1 MFILK
6 NIFLIS
12 ILVTILAIVIFGED
26 KNSNTMVQSTH
37 NLGLDKEKTNEID
50 HEAEK
55 VPHSPTTLPTPNG
68 DVSDESISQEHN
80 TNTTKSNNN
89 NGNHAHLTS
98 ISGITF
104 IFCIV
109 VYYFNN

>member
-6 NIFLIS
+6 NICLIS
-12 ILVTILAIVIFGED
+12 ILVTILAIVIFAED

-37 NLGLDKEKTNEID
+37 DLGLDKEKSNEID

-55 VPHSPTTLPTPNG
+55 VPHSSTTLPTPSEEVTDG
-68 DVSDESISQEHN
+68 SINQEHN
-80 TNTTKSNNN
+80 SNSTKSNENN
-89 NGNHAHLTS
+89 ENHAHLTS
-98 ISGITF
+98 ISGITL

-109 VYYFNN
+109 IYYFNN